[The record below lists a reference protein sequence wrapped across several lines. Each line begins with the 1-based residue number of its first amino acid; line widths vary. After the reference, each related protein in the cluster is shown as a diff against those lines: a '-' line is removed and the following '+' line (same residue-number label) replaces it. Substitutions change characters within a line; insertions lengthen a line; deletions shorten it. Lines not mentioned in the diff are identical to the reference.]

1 MDIIR
6 NVGVR
11 ETCGDT
17 SIKTADILHHRHS
30 LPNINFKETEHA
42 KSNRQGQMAIDS
54 KPPIINHQ
62 ANANPSSQL
71 SKTFGRQNTVSE
83 PQEDECAVSGRLEIR
98 VVPQEQSPNPEE
110 SIYFDA
116 MTNGGG
122 AVVNIRSDIIETKSS
137 KSKNPSMPVVPSRDA
152 IEKKPAI
159 FRSASQVEAQMFNK
173 TQSDTVVKPMI
184 KAKPTVDQI
193 NSKIQEIELSR
204 SLALNEINKQANQ
217 NEPLMDK
224 PSSNVDPMNKK
235 LHIDTTI
242 NKREFPLIYTDD
254 DVPSTEFPPKQ
265 MPHAM
270 TTDCSVSSQGPA
282 AGMSPDCFAGG
293 VGQRMTMSHSQSS
306 SCGAANVD
314 GSLNKKDR
322 DGSSSSRIPIFNPNL
337 RISKCASWAGGEC
350 PHSPEIQ
357 DLTPGKLKR
366 FSSAFG
372 FVFFPQK
379 TSSFFSCLFR
389 VIYMLSF
396 SFTTSP
402 TKYRKIRD

>member
-17 SIKTADILHHRHS
+17 SVKSAENLHHRYS
-30 LPNINFKETEHA
+30 LPNINFKETEHI
-42 KSNRQGQMAIDS
+42 KSNRQVLVDT
-54 KPPIINHQ
+54 KPPIISHQ
-62 ANANPSSQL
+62 ANANQSQL
-71 SKTFGRQNTVSE
+71 SKTFGRQYTVSE

-98 VVPQEQSPNPEE
+98 VLPQEQSPNPEE

-137 KSKNPSMPVVPSRDA
+137 KSKDTSMPAVPNRD
-152 IEKKPAI
+152 IEKKPSI
-159 FRSASQVEAQMFNK
+159 FRTASQVEPQLFNRS
-173 TQSDTVVKPMI
+173 QSDTVVKPLI

-204 SLALNEINKQANQ
+204 SLALGEINKANVS
-217 NEPLMDK
+217 EPVIEK
-224 PSSNVDPMNKK
+224 PLTNIDLTNKK
-235 LHIDTTI
+235 THIDTT
-242 NKREFPLIYTDD
+242 NKREFPLMYHDE
-254 DVPSTEFPPKQ
+254 DVPSTEFPKQ

-270 TTDCSVSSQGPA
+270 TTDCSVSSQGPV
-282 AGMSPDCFAGG
+282 AGITTGGECFG
-293 VGQRMTMSHSQSS
+293 VIGQRMTMSHSQSS

-314 GSLNKKDR
+314 GSLNKKER

-357 DLTPGKLKR
+357 DLTPGKLIR
-366 FSSAFG
+366 LSSVLG
-372 FVFFPQK
+372 FCFPFFVLSDLHVVF
-379 TSSFFSCLFR
+379 
-389 VIYMLSF
+389 
-396 SFTTSP
+396 
-402 TKYRKIRD
+402 

>member
-17 SIKTADILHHRHS
+17 SIKSAENLHHRYS
-30 LPNINFKETEHA
+30 LPNINFKETEHI
-42 KSNRQGQMAIDS
+42 KCNRQALADS
-54 KPPIINHQ
+54 KAPIVNHQ
-62 ANANPSSQL
+62 ANANQSQL
-71 SKTFGRQNTVSE
+71 SKTLGRQYTVSE

-98 VVPQEQSPNPEE
+98 VLPQEQSPNPDE

-116 MTNGGG
+116 MSNGGG

-137 KSKNPSMPVVPSRDA
+137 KSKDMSMPVVSNRD
-152 IEKKPAI
+152 INEKKPSI
-159 FRSASQVEAQMFNK
+159 FRSKSQAEPQSFNRS
-173 TQSDTVVKPMI
+173 QSDTVVKPLI

-204 SLALNEINKQANQ
+204 SLALNESNKASL
-217 NEPLMDK
+217 NEPVIEKQL
-224 PSSNVDPMNKK
+224 SNIDLSNKK
-235 LHIDTTI
+235 THIDVKNI
-242 NKREFPLIYTDD
+242 REFPLIYTDD

-270 TTDCSVSSQGPA
+270 TTDCSVSSQGPVVGVTSA
-282 AGMSPDCFAGG
+282 AGDCFGVAG
-293 VGQRMTMSHSQSS
+293 GQRMTMSHSQSS
-306 SCGAANVD
+306 SAGNVD
-314 GSLNKKDR
+314 GSLNKKER

-357 DLTPGKLKR
+357 DLTPG
-366 FSSAFG
+366 
-372 FVFFPQK
+372 
-379 TSSFFSCLFR
+379 
-389 VIYMLSF
+389 
-396 SFTTSP
+396 
-402 TKYRKIRD
+402 

>member
-17 SIKTADILHHRHS
+17 SIKSAENLHHRYS
-30 LPNINFKETEHA
+30 LPNINFKETEHI
-42 KSNRQGQMAIDS
+42 KCNRQVLVDS
-54 KPPIINHQ
+54 KPPIISHQ
-62 ANANPSSQL
+62 ANVNQSQL

-98 VVPQEQSPNPEE
+98 VLPQEQSPNPDE

-137 KSKNPSMPVVPSRDA
+137 KSKVDEKTMPVVPNRETVDKRSSAYRSSSQ
-152 IEKKPAI
+152 IEPH
-159 FRSASQVEAQMFNK
+159 MFNRS
-173 TQSDTVVKPMI
+173 QSDTVVKPLI

-204 SLALNEINKQANQ
+204 SLALIEINKANLI
-217 NEPLMDK
+217 EPVIEK
-224 PSSNVDPMNKK
+224 PLLNIDQTNNKK
-235 LHIDTTI
+235 THIDTI
-242 NKREFPLIYTDD
+242 NKREFPLIYTDE

-265 MPHAM
+265 MLYTM
-270 TTDCSVSSQGPA
+270 TTDCSVSSQGPVA
-282 AGMSPDCFAGG
+282 VGDCFGV

-306 SCGAANVD
+306 SCGAANAD
-314 GSLNKKDR
+314 GSLNKKER

-357 DLTPGKLKR
+357 DLTPGKLICL
-366 FSSAFG
+366 SS
-372 FVFFPQK
+372 V
-379 TSSFFSCLFR
+379 
-389 VIYMLSF
+389 
-396 SFTTSP
+396 
-402 TKYRKIRD
+402 

>member
-17 SIKTADILHHRHS
+17 SVKSAENLHHRYS
-30 LPNINFKETEHA
+30 LPNITFKETEHI
-42 KSNRQGQMAIDS
+42 KSNRQALVDS
-54 KPPIINHQ
+54 KASIISHQ
-62 ANANPSSQL
+62 ANANQSSQL
-71 SKTFGRQNTVSE
+71 SKTFGRQYTVSE

-98 VVPQEQSPNPEE
+98 VLPQEQSPNPEE

-137 KSKNPSMPVVPSRDA
+137 KSKNTSAPVVPSRDTVD
-152 IEKKPAI
+152 KKPSI
-159 FRSASQVEAQMFNK
+159 FRTASQTDSQMFNRS
-173 TQSDTVVKPMI
+173 QSDVVVKPLI

-204 SLALNEINKQANQ
+204 SLALNDVNKANP
-217 NEPLMDK
+217 NEPVIEKQL
-224 PSSNVDPMNKK
+224 SNIDPMNKK
-235 LHIDTTI
+235 THIDTT

-254 DVPSTEFPPKQ
+254 DVPSTEFPRQ
-265 MPHAM
+265 MPLAM
-270 TTDCSVSSQGPA
+270 TTDCSVSSQGPV
-282 AGMSPDCFAGG
+282 AGISPDCFG
-293 VGQRMTMSHSQSS
+293 VAAGQRMTMSHSQSS

-314 GSLNKKDR
+314 GSLNKKER
-322 DGSSSSRIPIFNPNL
+322 DGSSSSRIPILNPNL

-357 DLTPGKLKR
+357 DLTPGKLMR
-366 FSSAFG
+366 PSSLFG
-372 FVFFPQK
+372 FVFP
-379 TSSFFSCLFR
+379 TFFCCL
-389 VIYMLSF
+389 LSDLHVVF
-396 SFTTSP
+396 
-402 TKYRKIRD
+402 

>member
-17 SIKTADILHHRHS
+17 SIKSAENLHHRFS
-30 LPNINFKETEHA
+30 LPNINFKETEHI
-42 KSNRQGQMAIDS
+42 KCNRQGLVDS
-54 KPPIINHQ
+54 KPPIINNHQ
-62 ANANPSSQL
+62 ANANQSQLL
-71 SKTFGRQNTVSE
+71 SKTFGRQNTMSE

-98 VVPQEQSPNPEE
+98 VLPQEQSPNPDE

-137 KSKNPSMPVVPSRDA
+137 KSSKDHHQSVVPPPIVPNRDP
-152 IEKKPAI
+152 IEKVRPSI
-159 FRSASQVEAQMFNK
+159 FR
-173 TQSDTVVKPMI
+173 TQSQNESQMLLNRSQSETVVKPLI

-204 SLALNEINKQANQ
+204 SLALSETNKVNVSEPMNEKVQ
-217 NEPLMDK
+217 
-224 PSSNVDPMNKK
+224 SSNIELQNKK
-235 LHIDTTI
+235 THIDTTTTTTT
-242 NKREFPLIYTDD
+242 NKRDFPLIYTVD
-254 DVPSTEFPPKQ
+254 DVPSNEFPPKQ

-270 TTDCSVSSQGPA
+270 TTDCSVSSQGPV
-282 AGMSPDCFAGG
+282 AGITSIGECFGVAG
-293 VGQRMTMSHSQSS
+293 GQRMTMSHSQSS

-357 DLTPGKLKR
+357 DLTPGKLMQSKR
-366 FSSAFG
+366 FG
-372 FVFFPQK
+372 G
-379 TSSFFSCLFR
+379 
-389 VIYMLSF
+389 
-396 SFTTSP
+396 
-402 TKYRKIRD
+402 